1 MKKNNNFSGVLRKA
15 DYGNTKGLM
24 KAMDKKGDHYVEIT
38 QKAIAKYRENLL
50 DISNRNNLINLNF
63 NPRSNKVIRI
73 IDELPNNIYQKL
85 TDEADKRLQLI
96 PLPPSEKEPKDEKT
110 EIRENNQ
117 HCFNLRRCQ

>member
-1 MKKNNNFSGVLRKA
+1 MATINR
-15 DYGNTKGLM
+15 KGLRSADFGNS
-24 KAMDKKGDHYVEIT
+24 KGRRDKEDKFLKVV
-38 QKAIAKYRENLL
+38 QKAIEKYRENLL

-110 EIRENNQ
+110 EIFKKTFEELKTTNEAY
-117 HCFNLRRCQ
+117 LKSI

>member
-1 MKKNNNFSGVLRKA
+1 MVTINR
-15 DYGNTKGLM
+15 KGLRSADFANS
-24 KAMDKKGDHYVEIT
+24 KGRDKEDKFLKIV
-38 QKAIAKYRENLL
+38 QKAIEKYRENLL

-73 IDELPNNIYQKL
+73 IDESPNNIYQKL

-110 EIRENNQ
+110 EIFKNNRVKDI
-117 HCFNLRRCQ
+117 FG